1 MEKPTEM
8 TFKEFKSCTRGV
20 KRQYEY
26 QLKKLK
32 EKHNVR
38 DYSELINV
46 IKEYYEIKGSISAL
60 SECLEFL
67 NDKAYKFVDKE
78 K

>member
-8 TFKEFKSCTRGV
+8 SFKEFKSCTEGV

-46 IKEYYEIKGSISAL
+46 VKEYYKIEGSISAL
-60 SECLEFL
+60 SECLNFL
-67 NDKAYKFVDKE
+67 NNDTYKFADK